1 MRRREQE
8 RADYRPLNIL
18 TGNRIQSRIQRP
30 TMADDGDEITPRE
43 QLIVDLSLEVDIMRD
58 EISDYIEEICY
69 FTKPASDVLSQL
81 GKHRTTFRS
90 KHYKLRHY
98 LGATYDEKY
107 ATEYETLI
115 NNIAAAIKATKEEIK
130 SIKIE
135 ATQLSADQLKTTKDL
150 EEEAMLFQV
159 ESTDQSLKELQM
171 SWEKN
176 VKLAT
181 DEQLLRWKENQ
192 ESYLKSFINA
202 TEKYQESLKFNPT
215 GQTLVKAKQLL
226 GKRYTLVVNLKSKF
240 NEDLTSEI
248 DRRELNKRDLM
259 KETKLNI
266 KLSKFSG
273 YDSDLDIYTFQS
285 EFEKLHL
292 RTTTKRLLPD
302 LLINNHLSEPAL
314 SLVKHLDNIDE
325 IWGRLKEVY
334 GDTKFLLT
342 KKISSLSDI
351 QSFKGS
357 RDPGKIIAG
366 ISQMINL
373 MRDLMT
379 LASKH
384 GIEKCLYY
392 GDALD
397 TVYKLMGDSRV
408 TKWLEQSVEV
418 KQTGKVLWRNVI
430 DFLEREL
437 KIQQQNLRLQGKEDP
452 PAPPKNP
459 NRKGSGSSYHSGKF
473 DNEICILCGSSVG
486 ENDHVA
492 TTGPG
497 GVKVIQYFSCRKFVE
512 KTPAQ
517 RLQMLRKKGLC
528 FQCLSPGAKWNVG
541 KHEEGKCQ
549 HDFVCPHGSHSKYPK
564 KKHILICEEHKDF
577 DENQELLEKYKTKFI
592 SRNSSLPSF
601 SRDIKL
607 SFYSEISSA
616 EVEVNRVQT
625 DFEDQ
630 GGDIPDR
637 GIYMFQSIKVNGEVF
652 NIFFDSGCSDFIVR
666 KSAVDRLGSHVTLI
680 SNIPVSITGVGKKS
694 TAAEHGI
701 YRVQLPLIS
710 GETAVLRGTCLTD
723 ITGEFPLFP
732 LKEAEKDLCFA
743 AGPLAKTFPKVPSHI
758 GGNIDFM
765 IGMKYLKYHPKPIF
779 ALSTGLTIF
788 KSVFR
793 GADGTTGIIG
803 GPHESFSKIRF
814 QSHFCSPSFFN
825 DMPNIMMVSALSDSD
840 LDHSSFKANPLK
852 SFENAENAGSQITYR
867 CVSCRECKDCR
878 THDSIESISL
888 KEEAEQALIES
899 SVSIDIES
907 RITTARLPVLY
918 DPAKRLAP
926 NKSVALKVYEQQ
938 VRKLN
943 KPENAKDKTDVL
955 ESEAKLQKL
964 GYVEYVKDLPEHIQ
978 SDLKRNPVQ
987 NFIPWR
993 AVWKPSSVTTPCRVV
1008 FDASMPTPS
1017 GSSLNDILAKGKNG
1031 LNKLQEI
1038 VIRWSTHS
1046 VGLHTDIS
1054 KMFNTIRL
1062 DERDWCLQRYLWH
1075 ESLDPSKP
1083 PEQKVIKTL
1092 IYGVKPSGNKS
1103 EYGLRK
1109 VAEMS
1114 SNESPEASRIVRN
1127 DIYVDDCISGES
1139 FTEKAHKRADEV
1151 ETVVNRGGFQLK
1163 GVSFSGEDPQE
1174 NLSEDG
1180 KSLTVAGLKWLPKDD
1195 LLSLNVGDL
1204 NFAKRQRGKKPE
1216 AKSNIIPS
1224 VLTKRHCASKVG
1236 EIYDLLGKTT
1246 PITATFKIDL
1256 HDLVLRKLDW
1266 DDPIPSELRD
1276 TWLNNFQLMQDLR
1289 SIHFKRCI
1297 IPEDALS
1304 LQIETIDAADA
1315 SEVVA
1320 CSAIYARIKRRDGS
1334 YHCQLIFSRS
1344 KLLPDGIS
1352 QPRGEMIAAIMN
1364 VHTSEVVSR
1373 SFGALHKSSIK
1384 LSDSQVVLHWIH
1396 NEEKPLKKWVRSRV
1410 IEIRRLS
1417 SPDDWF
1423 YVSSQN
1429 MIADVGTRKGVQ
1441 IEDISQ
1447 DSDWINGL
1455 PWMSKDQSE
1464 FPTTRISDL
1473 TLSKAELSKVNEETL
1488 PHQTHFLS
1496 IPDQSSSIVP
1506 DEVKER
1512 YQFSNYLIDPN
1523 RYRFSKVVRILSYI
1537 YKFIRLKFDYSPI
1550 QRQKATRSQDIDA
1563 ARAYYFRK
1571 CTEEVKHFLPESK
1584 YKKISKTNDGILYY
1598 TGRILSCDDFTITGK
1613 FTKVMK
1619 DLTSTTFCVPI
1630 VDKHSPVAYA
1640 IINEAHWYNES
1651 CSHRGIK
1658 TTIRYVLMEAYIFE
1672 LRSIVKKVKKSCQ
1685 RCRYLMKKTIEVSMG
1700 PLPSFNL
1707 TIAPAFYVSQVD
1719 LSGPYK
1725 AYSKHNKRTTLK
1737 IWLVVF
1743 CCCTTSSVSIKVM
1756 DDYTTPGFIQAFIR
1770 FASDSGFPK
1779 TLLCDEGSQLIKACT
1794 EMKLNFKDT
1803 MDQLHRDVGVEYNTC
1818 PVGGHNFH
1826 GKVERK
1832 IKEINLSIEKATS
1845 NCRLS
1850 LLQWETLG
1858 SMIANCINN
1867 LPIAIRNEVSDFE
1880 AIDLLTP
1887 NRLRLGR
1894 NNERC
1899 PHGEMV
1905 TTFNPL
1911 KVVDENVEIFNAW
1924 FEVWLLH
1931 VPNFMSQSKWFRN
1944 DKPLSKGDV
1953 VLFTKQESVLCK
1965 DYQYGIVDDVQN
1977 GKDGKARRASVRY
1990 KNHQEKKFRFTNR
2003 AIRSLV
2009 LIQSVDELDIMTEL
2023 ATMACLADSRI
2034 NASQ

>member
-1 MRRREQE
+1 MRRREQD
-8 RADYRPLNIL
+8 RVDYRPLNIL
-18 TGNRIQSRIQRP
+18 TGSRIPRRIP
-30 TMADDGDEITPRE
+30 KSTTMADDGDATPRE
-43 QLIVDLSLEVDIMRD
+43 LIIEELSIEVAILKDDISDFID
-58 EISDYIEEICY
+58 EIQYELQ
-69 FTKPASDVLSQL
+69 PASDVLSQL
-81 GKHRTTFRS
+81 EKHRTTFRA

-98 LGATYDEKY
+98 LGVSYNDNHAMDYQ
-107 ATEYETLI
+107 TLVDKI
-115 NNIAAAIKATKEEIK
+115 TDAIKAAKDEM
-130 SIKIE
+130 KIAKDE
-135 ATQLSADQLKTTKDL
+135 SSKLQAIQQKTTNDL

-159 ESTDQSLKELQM
+159 ESTDHCLKELQM

-176 VKLAT
+176 VQLAT

-192 ESYLKSFINA
+192 ENYLKSFKHA
-202 TEKYQESLKFNPT
+202 TQKYQESLKFNPS
-215 GQTLVKAKQLL
+215 GQMLVKAKQQL
-226 GKRYTLVVNLKSKF
+226 GKRYTLVVTLKSKF

-248 DRRELNKRDLM
+248 DQRELNKRDLI

-266 KLSKFSG
+266 KLSHFSG
-273 YDSDLDIYTFQS
+273 YNSDLDIYTFQS

-325 IWGRLKEVY
+325 IWVRLKEVY

-357 RDPGKIIAG
+357 RDPGKVLAG
-366 ISQMINL
+366 LSQLINL
-373 MRDLMT
+373 MRDLMI
-379 LASKH
+379 LASRH
-384 GIEKCLYY
+384 RIEKYLYY

-397 TVYKLMGDSRV
+397 TVYKLMGDYRV
-408 TKWLEQSVEV
+408 TKWLEQSIGIN
-418 KQTGKVLWRNVI
+418 QSGKVLWENVI
-430 DFLEREL
+430 DFLEKEL
-437 KIQQQNLRLQGKEDP
+437 KIQQQKLRLSGREDP
-452 PAPPKNP
+452 QSAPPK
-459 NRKGSGSSYHSGKF
+459 RKGPGLSGYHSDKF
-473 DNEICILCGSSVG
+473 DNEICILCGSAAG
-486 ENDHVA
+486 EDDHVA

-541 KHEEGKCQ
+541 RHEEGKCQ
-549 HDFVCPHGSHSKYPK
+549 QDFVCPHGSHSKYPK
-564 KKHILICEEHKDF
+564 KKHILICEEHKHF
-577 DENQELLEKYKTKFI
+577 DENQDLLDKYKSRFI
-592 SRNSSLPSF
+592 TRNSSLPSF

-607 SFYSEISSA
+607 SFYSEISSG
-616 EVEVNRVQT
+616 EIEVNNVQT

-666 KSAVDRLGSHVTLI
+666 KSAVERLGSHVTLI

-694 TAAEHGI
+694 TSAEHGI
-701 YRVQLPLIS
+701 YRVQLPLVS
-710 GETAVLRGTCLTD
+710 GETAILRGTCLTD
-723 ITGEFPLFP
+723 ITGEFPQFP

-758 GGNIDFM
+758 GGNVDFM

-779 ALSTGLTIF
+779 QIPTGLTIF
-788 KSVFR
+788 KSIFR

-814 QSHFCSPSFFN
+814 QSHFSSPSFVSG
-825 DMPNIMMVSALSDSD
+825 MSNIMMVSALSESD
-840 LDHSSFKANPLK
+840 FVHSSFKANPLK
-852 SFENAENAGSQITYR
+852 SFENAENAGSQISYR
-867 CVSCRECKDCR
+867 CVSCRECKDCK

-907 RITTARLPVLY
+907 HITTARLPVLY
-918 DPAKRLAP
+918 NPAKRLAP
-926 NKSVALKVYEQQ
+926 NKPVALKVYEQQ
-938 VRKLN
+938 IRKLN
-943 KPENAKDKTDVL
+943 KPENTKDKSDVL

-964 GYVEYVKDLPEHIQ
+964 GYVAYIKDLPQHIQ
-978 SDLKRNPVQ
+978 SDLKGNPVQ
-987 NFIPWR
+987 NYIPWR
-993 AVWKPSSVTTPCRVV
+993 AVWKPSSLSTPCRIV

-1054 KMFNTIRL
+1054 KMYNTICL

-1075 ESLDPSKP
+1075 DSLDPSKP
-1083 PEQKVIKTL
+1083 PEEKVIRTL
-1092 IYGVKPSGNKS
+1092 IYGVKPSGNQA

-1114 SNESPEASRIVRN
+1114 SDEFPESRIVRK
-1127 DIYVDDCISGES
+1127 DTYVDDCISGES
-1139 FTEKAHKRADEV
+1139 SITRARERADEL

-1163 GVSFSGEDPQE
+1163 GVSFSGENPLE

-1180 KSLTVAGLKWLPKDD
+1180 ECLIVAGLKWLPKHD

-1216 AKSNIIPS
+1216 AKSNVIPN

-1276 TWLNNFQLMQDLR
+1276 TWLSNFQLMQDLK

-1384 LSDSQVVLHWIH
+1384 LSDSQVVLHWIN

-1417 SPDDWF
+1417 SPDNWF

-1441 IEDISQ
+1441 IEEISQ
-1447 DSDWINGL
+1447 NSNWINGL
-1455 PWMSKDQSE
+1455 PWMSKDRSE
-1464 FPTTRISDL
+1464 FPITRISDI
-1473 TLSKAELSKVNEETL
+1473 TLSQTELSKINEETL

-1496 IPDQSSSIVP
+1496 NPDQPLSIVP

-1512 YQFSNYLIDPN
+1512 HQFSNYLIDPN

-1550 QRQKATRSQDIDA
+1550 ESQKATRSQDIDA
-1563 ARAYYFRK
+1563 AKAYYFRK
-1571 CTEEVKHFLPESK
+1571 CTAEVKHFLPESK
-1584 YKKISKTNDGILYY
+1584 YKKISKTNDDILYY

-1613 FTKVMK
+1613 FTRVMK

-1630 VDKHSPVAYA
+1630 IDKHSPVAYA

-1651 CSHRGIK
+1651 CSHRGIE
-1658 TTIRYVLMEAYIFE
+1658 TTIRNILKEAYIFE
-1672 LRSIVKKVKKSCQ
+1672 LRSIVKRVKKSCQ

-1707 TIAPAFYVSQVD
+1707 TIAPAFYVSQHLSD
-1719 LSGPYK
+1719 LQAIPAFQK
-1725 AYSKHNKRTTLK
+1725 P
-1737 IWLVVF
+1737 
-1743 CCCTTSSVSIKVM
+1743 CCVM
-1756 DDYTTPGFIQAFIR
+1756 
-1770 FASDSGFPK
+1770 K
-1779 TLLCDEGSQLIKACT
+1779 
-1794 EMKLNFKDT
+1794 
-1803 MDQLHRDVGVEYNTC
+1803 
-1818 PVGGHNFH
+1818 
-1826 GKVERK
+1826 
-1832 IKEINLSIEKATS
+1832 
-1845 NCRLS
+1845 
-1850 LLQWETLG
+1850 
-1858 SMIANCINN
+1858 
-1867 LPIAIRNEVSDFE
+1867 EVS
-1880 AIDLLTP
+1880 
-1887 NRLRLGR
+1887 
-1894 NNERC
+1894 
-1899 PHGEMV
+1899 
-1905 TTFNPL
+1905 
-1911 KVVDENVEIFNAW
+1911 
-1924 FEVWLLH
+1924 
-1931 VPNFMSQSKWFRN
+1931 
-1944 DKPLSKGDV
+1944 
-1953 VLFTKQESVLCK
+1953 
-1965 DYQYGIVDDVQN
+1965 
-1977 GKDGKARRASVRY
+1977 
-1990 KNHQEKKFRFTNR
+1990 
-2003 AIRSLV
+2003 
-2009 LIQSVDELDIMTEL
+2009 
-2023 ATMACLADSRI
+2023 
-2034 NASQ
+2034 